1 MGFIS
6 TSQIKTFHCV
16 SQRLDKATSLILCGS
31 IRRISVLHTHL
42 YSSQVWLPKYTL
54 TLLPAP
60 RFSPTMVT
68 FVPPDSGPLPGA
80 RASIEGVC
88 GEPKVIELSLH
99 TGVGQK
105 QNTVCFINCLVL
117 HSPVLLALAE
127 YTSSLLLLCQHRWCL
142 DCSNRSKL
150 KKSSPDLTWAE
161 LDCVFQFEITF
172 RSVFQLKGED

>member
-1 MGFIS
+1 MGFVN
-6 TSQIKTFHCV
+6 TKIKTFQCV
-16 SQRLDKATSLILCGS
+16 SQRLDKATSLIVCGGIGR
-31 IRRISVLHTHL
+31 IRLPHTHL

-80 RASIEGVC
+80 RASMEGVC
-88 GEPKVIELSLH
+88 GAPKVIELSLH

-105 QNTVCFINCLVL
+105 QNTECFINCLIL
-117 HSPVLLALAE
+117 NSPVLLALAE
-127 YTSSLLLLCQHRWCL
+127 YASSLLLLCRHRWCL
-142 DCSNRSKL
+142 DGSNRSKVRI
-150 KKSSPDLTWAE
+150 SDRDLTWAE
-161 LDCVFQFEITF
+161 LGCVFRLEITF